1 MGNVGSALPYLLQAS
16 VTTLWLAIVCVV
28 LATVI
33 GVGVGFLG
41 ALVGRAVEAAILA
54 VIYFLRGIPILA
66 QLFLVYFG
74 LPFFGIFVNSYGVAI
89 IAISLNMGALV
100 AEIFRGALLSLPRAQ
115 LDAGLAV
122 GLRPRQVLWKVLLPQ
137 ALVAAMPAYVSMIP
151 VTIKATALASV
162 IGIWELT
169 LASKEI
175 AAQTLDTFGT
185 FGYAFLLYFMLCYPF
200 TLIGRYLERRST
212 AFHSS

>member
-1 MGNVGSALPYLLQAS
+1 MGNVGSALPYLLDAC
-16 VTTLWLAIVCVV
+16 VTTLWLALVCVV

-33 GVGVGFLG
+33 GVGIGVLCV
-41 ALVGRAVEAAILA
+41 LVSRAAQAAILA

-74 LPFFGIFVNSYGVAI
+74 LPFFGIFVNPYAVAI
-89 IAISLNMGALV
+89 IAISLHMGALV
-100 AEIFRGALLSLPRAQ
+100 AEIVRGALLGLPRAQ
-115 LDAGLAV
+115 FDAGLAI

-137 ALVAAMPAYVSMIP
+137 ALIAAMPPYVSMIP
-151 VTIKATALASV
+151 VTIKATALTSV
-162 IGIWELT
+162 ISIWELT

-185 FGYAFLLYFMLCYPF
+185 YGYALLLYFLLCYPF
-200 TLIGRYLERRST
+200 TLLGRYLERRST
-212 AFHSS
+212 YFH

>member
-16 VTTLWLAIVCVV
+16 VMTLRLAIVCIV

-41 ALVGRAVEAAILA
+41 ALVGRAAEATILA
-54 VIYFLRGIPILA
+54 VIYILRGIPILA

-115 LDAGLAV
+115 MDAGLAI

-175 AAQTLDTFGT
+175 AAQTLDTFRT
-185 FGYAFLLYFMLCYPF
+185 FGYALLLYFMLCYPF

-212 AFHSS
+212 ACHSS

>member
-1 MGNVGSALPYLLQAS
+1 MGNVGSALPYLLDAC
-16 VTTLWLAIVCVV
+16 VTTLWLATVCVL

-33 GVGVGFLG
+33 GVGIGILCVL
-41 ALVGRAVEAAILA
+41 ASRAAQAAILA

-74 LPFFGIFVNSYGVAI
+74 LPFFGIFVNSYAVAI
-89 IAISLNMGALV
+89 IAISLHMGALV
-100 AEIFRGALLSLPRAQ
+100 AEIVRGALLGLPRSQ
-115 LDAGLAV
+115 FEAGLAI

-137 ALVAAMPAYVSMIP
+137 ALIAAMPPYVSMIP
-151 VTIKATALASV
+151 VTIKATALTSV
-162 IGIWELT
+162 ISIWELT

-185 FGYAFLLYFMLCYPF
+185 YGYALLLYFFLCYPF
-200 TLIGRYLERRST
+200 TLLGRYLERRSSY
-212 AFHSS
+212 FD

>member
-16 VTTLWLAIVCVV
+16 VTTLWLAIVCGV

-33 GVGVGFLG
+33 GVGGGFFGALG
-41 ALVGRAVEAAILA
+41 ARAAEVAILA

-100 AEIFRGALLSLPRAQ
+100 AEIVRGALLSLPRAQ
-115 LDAGLAV
+115 WDAGLAV
-122 GLRPRQVLWKVLLPQ
+122 GLRPGQV
-137 ALVAAMPAYVSMIP
+137 
-151 VTIKATALASV
+151 
-162 IGIWELT
+162 
-169 LASKEI
+169 
-175 AAQTLDTFGT
+175 
-185 FGYAFLLYFMLCYPF
+185 
-200 TLIGRYLERRST
+200 
-212 AFHSS
+212 

>member
-16 VTTLWLAIVCVV
+16 VMTLRLAIVCIV

-41 ALVGRAVEAAILA
+41 ALVGRAAEATILA
-54 VIYFLRGIPILA
+54 VIYILRGIPILA

-89 IAISLNMGALV
+89 IGISLNMGALV

-115 LDAGLAV
+115 MDAGLAI

-175 AAQTLDTFGT
+175 AAQTLDTFRT
-185 FGYAFLLYFMLCYPF
+185 FGYALLLYFMLCYPF

-212 AFHSS
+212 ACHSS

>member
-1 MGNVGSALPYLLQAS
+1 MGNAGSALPYLLDAC
-16 VTTLWLAIVCVV
+16 VTTLWLATVCVV

-33 GVGVGFLG
+33 GVGIGFLCV
-41 ALVGRAVEAAILA
+41 LVSRAAQAAILA
-54 VIYFLRGIPILA
+54 VIYILRGIPILA

-74 LPFFGIFVNSYGVAI
+74 LPFFGIFVNSYVVAI
-89 IAISLNMGALV
+89 IAISLHMGALV
-100 AEIFRGALLSLPRAQ
+100 AEIARGALLGLPRAQ
-115 LDAGLAV
+115 FDAGLAI

-137 ALVAAMPAYVSMIP
+137 ALIAAMPPYFSMIP

-162 IGIWELT
+162 ISIWELT

-185 FGYAFLLYFMLCYPF
+185 YGYALLLYFLLCYPF
-200 TLIGRYLERRST
+200 TLLGRYLERRGTYS
-212 AFHSS
+212 H